1 MKESNNDMVE
11 SFHTQLQRHDMKCY
25 SFKETRKLS
34 DLPFLI
40 AHWRLSNFVHMSIT
54 EDHPCLTS
62 TASADWH
69 PSSASK
75 KNLAPAG
82 RRLKIPVYPP
92 VPAGSQV
99 STVRREHHNTE
110 LVQKELNTGRE
121 LTAKVAL
128 YSMHFECKGGI
139 WHVERQI

>member
-1 MKESNNDMVE
+1 MLFIQGDKKAVRFTFSHCSLAPLKFCSYVDY
-11 SFHTQLQRHDMKCY
+11 RGPP
-25 SFKETRKLS
+25 
-34 DLPFLI
+34 LPHKHCICGL
-40 AHWRLSNFVHMSIT
+40 APLVRQQ
-54 EDHPCLTS
+54 
-62 TASADWH
+62 
-69 PSSASK
+69 

-128 YSMHFECKGGI
+128 YSIHFECKGGI